1 MSTAV
6 SQRALC
12 CDLHIR
18 MGPDLAARL
27 AYAAARS
34 GLNRPALA
42 RAVLSDRLPEVP
54 AVDEVT
60 TR

>member
-6 SQRALC
+6 SQPLSV
-12 CDLHIR
+12 DLHIR
-18 MGPDLAARL
+18 LAPDLAARL
-27 AYAAARS
+27 SYAAARS

-42 RAVLSDRLPEVP
+42 RAVLSHQLPMVP
-54 AVDEVT
+54 VDDQVT